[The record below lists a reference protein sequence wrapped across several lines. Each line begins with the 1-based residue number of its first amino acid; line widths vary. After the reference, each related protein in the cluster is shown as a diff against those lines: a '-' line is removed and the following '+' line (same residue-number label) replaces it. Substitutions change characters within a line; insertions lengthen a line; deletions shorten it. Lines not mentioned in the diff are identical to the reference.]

1 MDFHPPFLVFCAL
14 GASVMIVSML
24 LAMAAE
30 KVDNWLTR
38 QTARVSSRRPV
49 VVRHAETSHL
59 L

>member
-1 MDFHPPFLVFCAL
+1 V
-14 GASVMIVSML
+14 L
-24 LAMAAE
+24 LAIAAE

>member
-1 MDFHPPFLVFCAL
+1 VDFHPPFLVFCAL
-14 GASVMIVSML
+14 GATVMIVSVL
-24 LAMAAE
+24 LAIAAE